1 MMKKPITILLL
12 FLLGTCILKAQNLP
26 VFGDV
31 DTIYSFISSGE
42 NHFVIPSVSDG
53 DDESQNLDFT
63 AVSSSPNLD
72 VISVEHTTGDKIALL
87 KFEEKGIAGIYKI
100 VIAVTDPDG
109 YYSDSLFV
117 RVGPYN
123 NPGAI
128 FQIHDAV
135 FWQELVPL
143 NLNPIYEQIIPTG
156 EGPYDELNYDEIPL
170 TVNDGCNGDI
180 CTGHDFYT
188 AFYKGYFVP
197 PATASYTFFME
208 GENNFGLWLSN
219 TEVHDVAQNIIYKG
233 GNLPEKGT
241 NIGNHQYQS
250 APLELQEGVPY
261 AFYATQ
267 WIVHQTYGGV
277 LVEGGG
283 IPKSFIPGENMMPYF
298 DSEKPE
304 TPGNLTVLNKTSD
317 KILLDWDTSS
327 DNEIVEFYKIYLNGE
342 LYKDSTVSSDITLE
356 NLSPGTLYNILVTAV
371 DKVGNESLT
380 SEIVRIETWP
390 ADAVSPQPPTSLN
403 VLLATGISVK
413 LSWSGASDGETDV
426 VAFNVYLEDSLLN
439 EDDFLYADS
448 LIIFDLKPNTSYDL
462 QVESVDASYNVSDKS
477 EVFTFK
483 TSEYDPFGP
492 DLGDNN
498 ARLSIAMQNISW
510 NNGFGLNGPYES
522 GEMVNNPDVV
532 ELIREFEAG
541 AIRWG
546 AISANS
552 KSLSGSSGTGKSNTY
567 AKMFALANEIDA
579 YFSLTVGV
587 QDGIDFIENI
597 NTFSHLLE
605 YLEGDGNTSWGAKR
619 IAEGFTDP
627 LISSAPKGLF
637 IEFGNEVW
645 GRDAHDAQIGNN
657 YDAYA
662 AWCREAADLM
672 RQSPY
677 YDPDKIRFVY
687 SGRNPH
693 PDDSWGITEPLLE
706 GDSGKI
712 SVLGVSGYL
721 GGNLDYDPELPTW
734 NSEIQY
740 YRQKIEQAQRKI
752 EGFRASMIMGMDLSQ
767 SIKQF
772 YLYESNATT
781 PSYNGRLGQA
791 MVVVDFFASGM
802 PYGSLVPSI
811 FHLTG
816 GEWRI
821 TVPSDNY
828 RPLPLFTAGKFF
840 NQYCKGHIL
849 KTKVDSKFMIKDG
862 NGREMDVEPVGAHAY
877 NEGENFAILLV
888 SRDFARDYTVQLDL
902 PDDFTFTPEAT
913 MYTFTGE
920 SFNDTHVEVD
930 TINIQLEDS
939 IMVKVPAFGM
949 VLISY
954 QGENLELDPLPLGY
968 FDHIEPESIELKP
981 EDDLEYEVDENLERV
996 YFVANLAP
1004 EDAFFQNVIIEELD
1018 NPVKATFRYL
1028 GAGRSYV
1035 KGSGKCDGNGTLKL
1049 VAWSVENPEI
1059 RDTLEVNISN
1069 QGSNCNVSVNDHKT
1083 GNIWFYPNPAQDR
1096 LNIKTETEAWISVY
1110 NLSGRLML
1118 NKKIEVNGEINL
1130 SDLDKGLYTI
1140 ELRTVDQV
1148 KQSQFIKQ

>member
-1 MMKKPITILLL
+1 MKKPITVILI
-12 FLLGTCILKAQNLP
+12 FLVGVCMLKAQNLP
-26 VFGDV
+26 DFGAI
-31 DTIYSFISSGE
+31 DTIYSFIGSNE

-53 DDESQNLDFT
+53 DDEVQDLNF
-63 AVSSSPNLD
+63 AAISSSPNL
-72 VISVEHTTGDKIALL
+72 VVLSVEHTTGDRIAML

-100 VIAVTDPDG
+100 DITVTDPDG
-109 YYSDSLFV
+109 SYMDSLFV
-117 RVGPYN
+117 KVGPYD

-128 FQIHDAV
+128 FQIHDAI
-135 FWQELVPL
+135 FWQQVVPL
-143 NLNPIYEQIIPTG
+143 NLNPIYEQIIATG
-156 EGPYDELNYDEIPL
+156 EGPYNELNYDEIPL
-170 TVNDGCNGDI
+170 TVNDGCSGAI
-180 CTGHDFYT
+180 CTGHDFFT

-219 TEVHDVAQNIIYKG
+219 TENHEFAQNIIYKG

-250 APLELQEGVPY
+250 APVELQKGVPY

-283 IPKSFIPGENMMPYF
+283 ILKSFIPGENMMPYF
-298 DSEKPE
+298 DPEKPE
-304 TPGNLTVLNKTSD
+304 IPGNLKVLTRTSD
-317 KILLDWDTSS
+317 KILLDWDPSD
-327 DNEIVEFYKIYLNGE
+327 DNEIVEYYNIYINGE
-342 LYKDSTVSSDITLE
+342 LYEKSAAISEITLE
-356 NLSPGTLYNILVTAV
+356 NLTPGMVYNIVVTAV

-380 SEIVRIETWP
+380 SEIVRTETWSS
-390 ADAVSPQPPTSLN
+390 DANSPQPPTNLE
-403 VLLATGISVK
+403 VKLATGISVK
-413 LSWSGASDGETDV
+413 IGWSGASDNETEV
-426 VAFNVYLEDSLLN
+426 VAYNVYLEDSLLN
-439 EDDFLYADS
+439 TDDFLYADT
-448 LIIFDLKPNTSYDL
+448 LIIYDLLPNTSYSV
-462 QVESVDASYNVSDKS
+462 QFESVDASYNVSDKS
-477 EVFTFK
+477 EIFTFK

-498 ARLSIAMQNISW
+498 ARMSINLKNISW

-532 ELIREFEAG
+532 DLIKEFEAG

-552 KSLSGSSGTGKSNTY
+552 KSLNGSSGTGKNNTY
-567 AKMFALANEIDA
+567 AKMFSLANEIDA

-587 QDGIDFIENI
+587 QDGIDYIVDI

-605 YLEGDGNTSWGAKR
+605 YLEGDGSTTWGAKR

-627 LISSAPKGLF
+627 LISTAPKGLF

-657 YDAYA
+657 YDEYA

-677 YDPDKIRFVY
+677 YDPEKIRFVY

-706 GDSGKI
+706 GDSGRV

-721 GGNLDYDPELPTW
+721 GGNLNYDPDLPTW

-752 EGFRASMIMGMDLSQ
+752 EGFKASMIMGMELTQ

-828 RPLPLFTAGKFF
+828 RPLPLFTTGKFF

-849 KTKVDSKFMIKDG
+849 DTKVESKFMIKDG

-877 NEGENFAILLV
+877 ALGEDYAILWV
-888 SRDFARDYTVQLDL
+888 SRDFSKDYTVQVDL
-902 PDDFTFTPEAT
+902 PNEFVFTSEAT

-920 SFNDTHVEVD
+920 SFNDTYVDVD
-930 TINIQLEDS
+930 TINIELKDS
-939 IMVKVPAFGM
+939 MMVKVPAFGM
-949 VLISY
+949 VLIAF
-954 QGENLELDPLPLGY
+954 QGEDLEFDPLPLGY
-968 FDHIEPESIELKP
+968 FNHVEPESIELKP
-981 EDDLEYEVDENLERV
+981 EDELEFEVDENLERV
-996 YFVANLAP
+996 YFVANLFP
-1004 EDAFFQNVIIEELD
+1004 ENVFFENVVIEELD
-1018 NPVKATFRYL
+1018 NPVKATVRYL
-1028 GAGRSYV
+1028 GAGRSYI
-1035 KGSGKCDGNGTLKL
+1035 KGSGKCDGNGTVKI
-1049 VAWSVENPEI
+1049 VAWSLENPEI
-1059 RDTLEVNISN
+1059 RDTLEVSISN
-1069 QGSNCNVSVNDHKT
+1069 QGSNCNVSVNDDYASK
-1083 GNIWFYPNPAQDR
+1083 IWFFPNPVQDQ
-1096 LNIKTETEAWISVY
+1096 LNIKTETEAWISIY
-1110 NLSGRLML
+1110 NLSGQLML
-1118 NKKIEVNGEINL
+1118 KKRIDGNGIITT
-1130 SDLDKGLYTI
+1130 SDLNKGLYTI
-1140 ELRTVDQV
+1140 ELKDSTQV
-1148 KQSQFIKQ
+1148 KRSQFIKQ